1 MTKSGRPLRFLIA
14 ISAVWIGGRV
24 VALWPAEPASFVTP
38 ERPLTDIPVRVAGGG
53 SGSFPPFFPN
63 LEPAILPNRPAQPFL
78 AAGIARLSAGLRPAI
93 FVRPMVLP
101 KRDPTRIMLA
111 MLSLSRFGTPVAQ
124 PGNLAVLASP
134 ATDPQRLAAKALP
147 GTTRWSASGWVFW
160 RDGSDLAMRGFAP
173 QPALGGSQ
181 AGLRVGYA
189 IDPARRLTLFGR
201 FSAPLSAP
209 GREVAVGADWRP
221 TALPVRLIAEQ
232 RIGLDS
238 GVRGGTT
245 LGAVGGI
252 GPVVV
257 FDRVSLEGY
266 GQTGVILRDGGV
278 GFADGSLRLRRRIAR
293 VGPVDITVGGGSW
306 GGIQPGVSRLDV
318 GPTLGVDLP
327 VARHTLRL
335 SVDWRERVVGNAAPS
350 SGLAVTLGA
359 DF

>member
-1 MTKSGRPLRFLIA
+1 
-14 ISAVWIGGRV
+14 
-24 VALWPAEPASFVTP
+24 
-38 ERPLTDIPVRVAGGG
+38 
-53 SGSFPPFFPN
+53 
-63 LEPAILPNRPAQPFL
+63 
-78 AAGIARLSAGLRPAI
+78 
-93 FVRPMVLP
+93 
-101 KRDPTRIMLA
+101 
-111 MLSLSRFGTPVAQ
+111 
-124 PGNLAVLASP
+124 
-134 ATDPQRLAAKALP
+134 
-147 GTTRWSASGWVFW
+147 
-160 RDGSDLAMRGFAP
+160 
-173 QPALGGSQ
+173 
-181 AGLRVGYA
+181 
-189 IDPARRLTLFGR
+189 
-201 FSAPLSAP
+201 
-209 GREVAVGADWRP
+209 
-221 TALPVRLIAEQ
+221 LIAEQ

-293 VGPVDITVGGGSW
+293 VGPVDVTVGGGSW

-327 VARHTLRL
+327 VARHALRL